1 MKLFHFLKK
10 YGILK
15 NNVNKK
21 LERGILMILS
31 CQNICKTFVEK
42 PVLQNI
48 SFHLNENDRLAII
61 GYNGAGKSTLL
72 KILIGEISYDE
83 GEISLK
89 TQALAILPNIKII
102 HSTIQFL
109 MNFFPSKKKSLN

>member
-1 MKLFHFLKK
+1 
-10 YGILK
+10 
-15 NNVNKK
+15 
-21 LERGILMILS
+21 MILS

-72 KILIGEISYDE
+72 KILILSLIYIFANLLCPDIFFFLPFPFFYLHLSYHVVMDIDRFK
-83 GEISLK
+83 GISLVD
-89 TQALAILPNIKII
+89 
-102 HSTIQFL
+102 
-109 MNFFPSKKKSLN
+109 NFYFFIVFW